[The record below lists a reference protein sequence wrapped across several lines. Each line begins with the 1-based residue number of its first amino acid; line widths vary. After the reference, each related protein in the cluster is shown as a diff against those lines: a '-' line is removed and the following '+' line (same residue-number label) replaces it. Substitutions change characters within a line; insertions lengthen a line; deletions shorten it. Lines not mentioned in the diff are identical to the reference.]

1 VVLAFGGNALLPD
14 AMSADSQAERADA
27 FARALGALL
36 PERSGIA
43 LVHGNGPQVG
53 RILLRIEATK
63 DKIPPES
70 LDILVAETQGS
81 IGYILSKALRNRI
94 PKREIAAILT
104 QVRVDPADPGF
115 ESPTKPVGPFYT
127 DQAAA
132 ELQREQGWRMAMV
145 PGKGWRRLV
154 PSPRPQEIVEMNIIS
169 AAVECGQV
177 VIAGG
182 GGGIPVVKEDRLSG
196 VEAVIDK
203 DLTAGLMAVLLRAR
217 KFVILTDVMAVFEG
231 FGTPREKQISSISA
245 READE
250 LMERGEFPAGSMG
263 PKVEAAVTYVRK
275 TGHCALIT
283 DLDHLPRALE
293 GRGGTWIHP

>member
-1 VVLAFGGNALLPD
+1 
-14 AMSADSQAERADA
+14 
-27 FARALGALL
+27 
-36 PERSGIA
+36 
-43 LVHGNGPQVG
+43 VG